1 LQVSLSGDGNILAVC
16 STDILKMYYR
26 TPGYV
31 GQSAW
36 STGELVPLPYDLV
49 DPLLVSGLVPSLS
62 QDGNTLCFSDKINSN
77 NTGASWSYTQGPPGT
92 WTQNGPGFVGTGGA
106 GIDQG
111 SVALSGDGKYA
122 AVLDNAAE
130 FWVFV

>member
-1 LQVSLSGDGNILAVC
+1 
-16 STDILKMYYR
+16 MYYR

-106 GIDQG
+106 GTNQG
-111 SVALSGDGKYA
+111 SVALSGDGKLA